1 MNRRYAKQL
10 LFGLGLVAVVLAS
23 GKPSL
28 AQCGTCATPIVA
40 YQPVVQPTVTYTPDT
55 GWYPG
60 KLFDTW
66 RLRRYGYNTAPAT
79 YTATYAPYTAAY
91 APYTAGYTPYSA
103 SYQPYSVGYAPA
115 VATTSYYTP
124 YVTAYAPLGQRQVLM
139 RPVVVNSVASSG
151 CSTCAVEAP
160 CSSCD
165 PCSSCASGVA
175 QASYVEQ
182 PCSSCAAGSSTF
194 SAPSSTSQ
202 MTAPTLTP
210 QEAAPLRSN
219 YPPDQ
224 QQSPDVTPPDPGPVS
239 SSSSTYLEPPK
250 LFSPRD
256 RTAMNERVNRAA
268 SVDVWNAVYSRSIT
282 AENVSTATSTTASA
296 DGWQSVPAAN

>member
-1 MNRRYAKQL
+1 M
-10 LFGLGLVAVVLAS
+10 FLAC
-23 GKPSL
+23 GQTAL
-28 AQCGTCATPIVA
+28 AQCGTCATPFVA

-66 RLRRYGYNTAPAT
+66 RLRRYGYNTTPAT
-79 YTATYAPYTAAY
+79 YTATYAPYTASY
-91 APYTAGYTPYSA
+91 VPYTAGYAPYSA

-115 VATTSYYTP
+115 VATTSYYAP

-139 RPVVVNSVASSG
+139 RPVVVNSIVSSG
-151 CSTCAVEAP
+151 CSACAAAAP

-165 PCSSCASGVA
+165 SCSSCSSCAGGVA

-182 PCSSCAAGSSTF
+182 PCSSCAAGSTTYSYST
-194 SAPSSTSQ
+194 PSSSSQ
-202 MTAPTLTP
+202 MAAPALTP

-219 YPPDQ
+219 YPPEQ
-224 QQSPDVTPPDPGPVS
+224 QHSPDVTPPDPGPES
-239 SSSSTYLEPPK
+239 SNSSTYLEPPK

-256 RTAMNERVNRAA
+256 RTARNERVNHAP
-268 SVDVWNAVYSRSIT
+268 SVDVWNAVYSRSVN
-282 AENVSTATSTTASA
+282 AENVSTASSTADAA
-296 DGWQSVPAAN
+296 DGWQSVPAN